1 MALPNC
7 RQGTHSRQGAYF
19 TMMMALALMLSVL
32 TAGAAE
38 EQAPNP
44 RVLMKTSDGDITIEL
59 FADKAPVTVQNFLQ
73 YAEDGYYDGTVFH
86 RVISNFMI
94 QGGGFTAALEEK
106 PTREPIINES
116 RNKLHNTRGTLAMAR
131 TSDPDSATAQF
142 FINQRS
148 NLRLDWSPGKD
159 GYAVF
164 GEVIDGMQVVDI
176 IALSDT
182 GSAQAQTTRGPAV
195 FQDVP
200 VKPVVILSV
209 SRLSP

>member
-1 MALPNC
+1 
-7 RQGTHSRQGAYF
+7 
-19 TMMMALALMLSVL
+19 MALALMLSAL
-32 TAGAAE
+32 TAVASG

-44 RVLMKTSDGDITIEL
+44 RILMKTSDGDITIEL
-59 FADKAPVTVQNFLQ
+59 FADKAPLTVQNFLQ
-73 YAEDGYYDGTVFH
+73 YAEDGYYNGTVFH

-131 TSDPDSATAQF
+131 TNDPDSATAQF

-209 SRLSP
+209 SRVSP

>member
-19 TMMMALALMLSVL
+19 TMMMALMLSVL
-32 TAGAAE
+32 TTGAAE

>member
-19 TMMMALALMLSVL
+19 TMMMALALMLSAL

-106 PTREPIINES
+106 STREPIINES

-182 GSAQAQTTRGPAV
+182 GSAQAQTTQGPAV